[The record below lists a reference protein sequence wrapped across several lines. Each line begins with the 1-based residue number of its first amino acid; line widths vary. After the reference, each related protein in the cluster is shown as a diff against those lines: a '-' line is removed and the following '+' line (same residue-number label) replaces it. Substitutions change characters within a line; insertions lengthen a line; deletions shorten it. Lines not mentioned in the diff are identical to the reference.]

1 MHRSATRI
9 LLAGAVL
16 AGVLGSQAQ
25 AQAPFQVAPGLNQN
39 TNNVGAAG
47 SGPYTNQ
54 ANRTG
59 GNFFNPANLPG
70 GQVGR
75 MVSDQAG
82 PAGYAGPQG
91 GYPGMFPPF
100 PFFGYGSYIPGNM
113 GNLYGSAAVIDSLGG
128 YMEKTQHAYLMQ
140 EQVRK
145 EKLDT
150 RRRVLEQWLW
160 ERNNLPTTQD
170 EFERA
175 QKLQLRRSQND
186 PPTNEIFAGRSL
198 NDLLVDAQ
206 RLQSRGVKG
215 QDIPLDRFDFT
226 QINFSPKGK
235 GAANAGILKDFKD
248 TNKLTWPT
256 ELRGEE
262 YEKAREAI
270 NKLTRDAIQQ
280 ASTQANV
287 DIGTLNEMDR
297 LVKQMTEELRLNLN
311 RKDLPPSAY
320 NPAKNF
326 LAELGN
332 SVKALGEAD
341 VKSYFDGKY
350 AATGKTMSELVQ
362 DMQNKGLEFGPA
374 TPTQRPAYV
383 AMHRALAAY
392 DIGLNSNAGF
402 TAEQSRP

>member
-1 MHRSATRI
+1 MHRSAARI

-16 AGVLGSQAQ
+16 AGILGSQAQ
-25 AQAPFQVAPGLNQN
+25 AQFQVAPGLNQN
-39 TNNVGAAG
+39 SNNAGAAG
-47 SGPYTNQ
+47 TGPYANQ
-54 ANRTG
+54 PNRSG

-82 PAGYAGPQG
+82 PPSAYGGQG
-91 GYPGMFPPF
+91 GYPGIYPPF
-100 PFFGYGSYIPGNM
+100 PFFGYGTYIPGNM
-113 GNLYGSAAVIDSLGG
+113 GNLYGSATVINSLGD
-128 YMEKTQHAYLMQ
+128 YMEKTQHTYLMQ
-140 EQVRK
+140 EQVKR

-206 RLQSRGVKG
+206 RLQSRGLKG
-215 QDIPLDRFDFT
+215 QDIPLDKFDFT
-226 QINFSPKGK
+226 QINFSPRGK

-256 ELRGEE
+256 ELRGED
-262 YEKAREAI
+262 YEKAREAV

-280 ASTQANV
+280 VSTSGQV

-297 LVKQMTEELRLNLN
+297 LVKQMTEELRVNLN
-311 RKDLPPSAY
+311 RKDLPPASY
-320 NPAKNF
+320 NPAKSF
-326 LAELGN
+326 LAELSN
-332 SVKALGEAD
+332 SVKALGEPDA
-341 VKSYFDGKY
+341 KKYFDGHY
-350 AATGKTMSELVQ
+350 SAAGKTMSELVQ

-383 AMHRALAAY
+383 AMHRALASY
-392 DIGLNSNAGF
+392 DLSLNSNAGF